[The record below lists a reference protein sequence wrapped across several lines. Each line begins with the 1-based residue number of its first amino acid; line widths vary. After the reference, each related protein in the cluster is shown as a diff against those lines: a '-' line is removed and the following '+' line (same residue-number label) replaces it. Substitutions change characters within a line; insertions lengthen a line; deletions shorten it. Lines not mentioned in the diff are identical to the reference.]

1 VCAYVRACVRVCYGG
16 VCYGDVCY
24 GGVCACVCVM
34 EVCVMEVCVIT
45 IHSVYHG
52 SWSASLVSLSYV
64 VFLLSLSYADEN
76 IYEYIE
82 GLYM

>member
-1 VCAYVRACVRVCYGG
+1 
-16 VCYGDVCY
+16 
-24 GGVCACVCVM
+24 
-34 EVCVMEVCVIT
+34 MEVCVIT